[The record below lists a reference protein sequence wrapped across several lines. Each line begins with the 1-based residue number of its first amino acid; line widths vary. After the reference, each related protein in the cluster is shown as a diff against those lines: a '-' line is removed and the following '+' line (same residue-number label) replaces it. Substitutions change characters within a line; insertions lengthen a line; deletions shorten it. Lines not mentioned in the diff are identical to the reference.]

1 MAYNRYRQKA
11 KIKHQITFTRTK
23 AIVGFIV
30 SCLLSVLMSAY
41 LEKYGW
47 IVLEQSGQALSA
59 MSEDTDAYAGTHSTY
74 TQSSSS
80 TLPKIPKHPR
90 DQLNQLRESNS
101 AKDMP

>member
-11 KIKHQITFTRTK
+11 RIKHQIIFTRTK

-30 SCLLSVLMSAY
+30 SCLISVLLSAY

-59 MSEDTDAYAGTHSTY
+59 ISEDTDIHTGTHSTL
-74 TQSSSS
+74 TQSTIS

-90 DQLNQLRESNS
+90 DQLNQLRESN
-101 AKDMP
+101 AVKEMP